1 MGLFLAQT
9 GLRGQGKPAT
19 YQPCYG
25 GKNPL
30 RGGEDCPRQFC
41 NNPSTKE
48 GIGKVSL
55 GVSVKN
61 RAYFLMLAATTLL
74 SAPAMAAPVF
84 MLQFGSFETREEA
97 DKRLNE
103 LKSQHAGVIGS
114 MQSGIREVTLP
125 PDNLTV
131 YRTQAGPVDTR
142 ATAQS
147 ICGQLASNGD
157 ECYVVETAMAPG
169 FAAPT
174 QIAQTTAP
182 TEQAVAAVTPAPMAL
197 AAAPNPSSM
206 STPALLAAAAGSTTA
221 PQAVPPV
228 AMTPV
233 PLRDPSN
240 AAAINRVTATP
251 AVIPS
256 PTPAPMAVA
265 TAAPTISPSMQ
276 KAMDNAAAEQVE
288 LNSKVAGAPTP
299 AGAKEEGTF
308 WSRMNPF
315 SSSDEPKAPAPV
327 LAKPVTVET
336 PAIQAPVVE
345 APKMVTPSPVLAA
358 PEVLS
363 PLPQDAP
370 RMAMAAPAP
379 APSPMLPPP
388 PAPTVGK
395 GAVSIAGS
403 TAASLRAPAPVIAPE
418 PLGTL
423 QSPQTPPPIVIGD
436 NNGNVRVGEAQRVP
450 LSQATVPQT
459 LPAPPAFGAAIPAP
473 VPALS
478 PSSNL
483 GQKTLW
489 AHVGQFS
496 DAQAAL
502 AFWDQYRR
510 SHPDFPVVRVRVTS
524 PLQSL
529 NHGND
534 KVSLRVG
541 PFAKE
546 ASIKTLCTTISQQQ
560 TQTKGERLIC
570 GSIVDM
576 GIASRV
582 GGARSGFL
590 PGSRY
595 NR

>member
-1 MGLFLAQT
+1 M
-9 GLRGQGKPAT
+9 
-19 YQPCYG
+19 
-25 GKNPL
+25 
-30 RGGEDCPRQFC
+30 
-41 NNPSTKE
+41 
-48 GIGKVSL
+48 
-55 GVSVKN
+55 KN

-97 DKRLNE
+97 DKRLAD

-131 YRTQAGPVDTR
+131 YRTQAGPVETR
-142 ATAQS
+142 AAAQS

-157 ECYVVETAMAPG
+157 ECYVVETAMAPAFAQPTQVAEAKTAPVPAAAPAAIPAPAVPAPVATAPG
-169 FAAPT
+169 VKAVLPAPSATAAPT
-174 QIAQTTAP
+174 LAP
-182 TEQAVAAVTPAPMAL
+182 L
-197 AAAPNPSSM
+197 RDPSSM
-206 STPALLAAAAGSTTA
+206 STTALAVAGASTTA

-228 AMTPV
+228 AMSPV
-233 PLRDPSN
+233 PMRDPSN
-240 AAAINRVTATP
+240 AAAISRVTAAPVTTKTDSVAP
-251 AVIPS
+251 VVVAAA
-256 PTPAPMAVA
+256 PAP
-265 TAAPTISPSMQ
+265 AASPSMQ
-276 KAMDNAAAEQVE
+276 KAMDAAAVEQTE
-288 LNSKVAGAPTP
+288 MQKKIASAPTP
-299 AGAKEEGTF
+299 KDAKEEGTF
-308 WSRMNPF
+308 WSRLNPF
-315 SSSDEPKAPAPV
+315 SSDEPKNVAPAPV

-336 PAIQAPVVE
+336 PVVENPVAEAPKVIPAPVVT
-345 APKMVTPSPVLAA
+345 APQP
-358 PEVLS
+358 LS
-363 PLPQDAP
+363 PLPQEMP
-370 RMAMAAPAP
+370 RMAAAPAP
-379 APSPMLPPP
+379 APLLPPP

-395 GAVSIAGS
+395 GTIGNVNSA
-403 TAASLRAPAPVIAPE
+403 AASLRAPAPVVLPE
-418 PLGTL
+418 PTGSL
-423 QSPQTPPPIVIGD
+423 QNPPPIVIGD

-450 LSQATVPQT
+450 LTQT
-459 LPAPPAFGAAIPAP
+459 TTPAPVMALPAPPAPVAMAPAP
-473 VPALS
+473 NMLPPANPALS
-478 PSSNL
+478 PSANL

-489 AHVGQFS
+489 AHVGQFT

-546 ASIKTLCTTISQQQ
+546 ASIKTLCSSVSQQQ
-560 TQTKGERLIC
+560 SQASGERLIC

-576 GIASRV
+576 GIANRM

-595 NR
+595 QR

>member
-1 MGLFLAQT
+1 M
-9 GLRGQGKPAT
+9 
-19 YQPCYG
+19 
-25 GKNPL
+25 

-41 NNPSTKE
+41 NNPATKV
-48 GIGKVSL
+48 GAGKVSW

-97 DKRLNE
+97 DKRLVE
-103 LKSQHAGVIGS
+103 LKSQHAGVIGG

-131 YRTQAGPVDTR
+131 YRTQAGPVETR
-142 ATAQS
+142 ASAQS

-157 ECYVVETAMAPG
+157 ECYVVETAMAPS

-174 QIAQTTAP
+174 QVAQASTP
-182 TEQAVAAVTPAPMAL
+182 TPPAVAAPAAMPVTAAPLPVPQAL
-197 AAAPNPSSM
+197 ATTTTPPVVAAAPAPLRDPSNM
-206 STPALLAAAAGSTTA
+206 STAALITPGASTTA

-228 AMTPV
+228 NMSPV
-233 PLRDPSN
+233 PMRDPSN
-240 AAAINRVTATP
+240 AAAISRVTAAP
-251 AVIPS
+251 ATTQTTAAAPMPVAAAPM
-256 PTPAPMAVA
+256 PAP
-265 TAAPTISPSMQ
+265 TASPSMQ
-276 KAMDNAAAEQVE
+276 KAMDEAAIEQTDME
-288 LNSKVAGAPTP
+288 AKRASAPTP
-299 AGAKEEGTF
+299 RDAKPEGTF
-308 WSRMNPF
+308 WSRLNPF
-315 SSSDEPKAPAPV
+315 SSDEPKVAAAPAPV

-336 PAIQAPVVE
+336 PVVE
-345 APKMVTPSPVLAA
+345 TSVAPAPKAMAPEPVMAA
-358 PEVLS
+358 PQPLS
-363 PLPQDAP
+363 PLPQEMP
-370 RMAMAAPAP
+370 PMAAAPAP
-379 APSPMLPPP
+379 STSALLPPP
-388 PAPTVGK
+388 PAPTMGR
-395 GAVSIAGS
+395 GAIPANS
-403 TAASLRAPAPVIAPE
+403 TSASLRAPAPVVVPE
-418 PLGTL
+418 PTGTL
-423 QSPQTPPPIVIGD
+423 QSPPPIVIGD
-436 NNGNVRVGEAQRVP
+436 TTGNVRVGEAQRVP
-450 LSQATVPQT
+450 LSQATVPAPVMA
-459 LPAPPAFGAAIPAP
+459 LPAPPVATAPALMPAP
-473 VPALS
+473 SPALS
-478 PSSNL
+478 PSANL
-483 GQKTLW
+483 GVKTLW
-489 AHVGQFS
+489 AHVGQFA

-546 ASIKTLCTTISQQQ
+546 ASIRTLCTTIAQQQ
-560 TQTKGERLIC
+560 TQTQGERLIC

-582 GGARSGFL
+582 GGARNGFL

-595 NR
+595 QR